1 MHILCL
7 HRHTHTHTAL
17 GQDLTNGCCRTY
29 WWWWVF
35 PLCRGRTRCSRSAF
49 IPPDQGQAKVLP
61 PSQSSEITQPC
72 LLRESHN
79 THNTQPPVKQLQLSQ
94 VLLILLST
102 ALWCWFFFKFFF
114 SSRWNITVI
123 HSSIYVRFLFL
134 TWDSVS
140 VCIGVRQGE
149 ELVELNACF
158 FCATMCC
165 RLVSIKL
172 KWLG

>member
-102 ALWCWFFFKFFF
+102 ALWCWFL
-114 SSRWNITVI
+114 
-123 HSSIYVRFLFL
+123 FLFFL
-134 TWDSVS
+134 LQMKYNCNSFKHICQIFIPD
-140 VCIGVRQGE
+140 
-149 ELVELNACF
+149 
-158 FCATMCC
+158 
-165 RLVSIKL
+165 
-172 KWLG
+172 LGQCKCVYWGQTGRRISWIECVFLLCDHVL